1 MSFPGNNFG
10 DRIAEQKKAKL
21 EMLKRAKAKQLSPEA
36 KAKLASERIETAK
49 RREIRQAEN
58 EKKRK
63 FKALQ
68 DAALKAEKEIAKKRD
83 AEKLVVDQ
91 KAKRDARYAARKAK
105 R

>member
-1 MSFPGNNFG
+1 MSFRGSNFG

-21 EMLKRAKAKQLSPEA
+21 DMLKRAQEKQMSPEA
-36 KAKLASERIETAK
+36 KAERAAERIEVAQ

-68 DAALKAEKEIAKKRD
+68 DAALKAEKEMKKTRD
-83 AEKLVVDQ
+83 AAQLVTDQ